1 MEPSGLLEN
10 ITFGLTIL
18 AVVGGF
24 IWWVARTKATLDDHD
39 KRINHI
45 ETDTGSE
52 VTALRKDIQ
61 DLRLE
66 MIKGFAKQGIE
77 IDKKQDLD

>member
-1 MEPSGLLEN
+1 MEGISFETLSY
-10 ITFGLTIL
+10 IV
-18 AVVGGF
+18 AVVAAFGGVV
-24 IWWVARTKATLDDHD
+24 WWIARTKATLDDHD
-39 KRINHI
+39 KRINHL

-52 VTALRKDIQ
+52 IAALRKDIQ